1 MSKVIEVISSVLD
14 TSVDIESNMENTEE
28 WDSFAHVLIMIEL
41 ISEFEL
47 EINQE
52 DFQELLSVKR
62 IIELVENN
70 KS

>member
-28 WDSFAHVLIMIEL
+28 WDSFAHVFIMIEL

>member
-1 MSKVIEVISSVLD
+1 MISSVLD